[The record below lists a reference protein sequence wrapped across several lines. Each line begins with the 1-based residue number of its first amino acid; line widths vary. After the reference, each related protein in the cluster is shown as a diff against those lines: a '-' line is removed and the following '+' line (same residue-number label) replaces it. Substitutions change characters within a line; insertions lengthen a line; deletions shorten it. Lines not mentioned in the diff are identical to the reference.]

1 MILYSIA
8 VSLREYV
15 VVSLPSAPVVVSDT
29 SSYVYF
35 GRLLKVAVQAV
46 VSPFSSAVPSNVTD
60 LMAVFMSAALKTLNT
75 TLAPLGA
82 VVVLSAFNHA
92 LLAETSVSSALLV
105 IVVVATSFSPSQT
118 VSVPVT
124 LSTVRVLSLFS
135 LMTIVISFA
144 TS

>member
-1 MILYSIA
+1 MYSIA

-135 LMTIVISFA
+135 LMTMVISFA